1 MKTFVLS
8 DESVN
13 CYGYRVL
20 TDGIDTTQFE
30 RNPLMLYSHDTERLP
45 IGKWTNIR
53 KEDGRLLADADFDL
67 NDPFAAQIADKVENG
82 IIRCCSIGFEIVSL
96 SDDTD
101 LMLPGQRQ
109 GTVTGALLL
118 ECSVCAIGANRN
130 AMVLK
135 RTGTGETLQAGDILH
150 LSMELS
156 LEKNNNM
163 DEQNN
168 TLEQKVATLEQQLQ
182 DLGNEKATL
191 SQQKSELE
199 TKVAELQGQVTDL
212 QGQVAD
218 LSGKLEAQHKAEIAK
233 LIDAA
238 VGDGRITEAQRPCWE
253 ALMDADFDHATA
265 ALAELK
271 APTSLAAMIGAGK
284 QEGEN
289 LAQAWDEADR
299 QGRLADIKQGDP
311 DRFKQMY
318 KARFGAEYTEN

>member
-20 TDGIDTTQFE
+20 TDGIDTAQFE
-30 RNPLMLYSHDTERLP
+30 RNPVMLYGHDSDRLP
-45 IGKWTNIR
+45 IGRWTNIR
-53 KEDGRLLADADFDL
+53 KEDGRLLADADFDMD
-67 NDPFAAQIADKVENG
+67 DPFAAQIADKVERG
-82 IIRCCSIGFEIVSL
+82 VIRCCSIGFEIVSV
-96 SDDTD
+96 SDAAD

-135 RTGTGETLQAGDILH
+135 HNGTAETLEAGDILH

-156 LEKNNNM
+156 LENHNNM

-182 DLGNEKATL
+182 ELGNEKATL

-199 TKVAELQGQVTDL
+199 TKVAELES
-212 QGQVAD
+212 QVAD

-233 LIDAA
+233 LIDVA
-238 VGDGRITEAQRPCWE
+238 VGDGRIAEAQRPRWE
-253 ALMDADFDHATA
+253 ALMAADFDNASA

-271 APTSLAAMIGAGK
+271 APTSLSALIGAGK
-284 QEGEN
+284 QGGED
-289 LAQAWDEADR
+289 LAQAWDDADR
-299 QGRLADIKQGDP
+299 QGRLADIKANDP

-318 KARFGAEYTEN
+318 KARFGAEYSEN

>member
-20 TDGIDTTQFE
+20 TDGIDTSQFE
-30 RNPLMLYSHDTERLP
+30 RNPVMLYSHDTERLP
-45 IGKWTNIR
+45 IGRWTNIR

-96 SDDTD
+96 SDSAD

-109 GTVTGALLL
+109 STVTGALLL
-118 ECSVCAIGANRN
+118 ECSVCVIGANRN

-135 RTGTGETLQAGDILH
+135 RTGTDETLQAGDILH
-150 LSMELS
+150 LSMEIS

-168 TLEQKVATLEQQLQ
+168 TLEQKVAALEQQLQ
-182 DLGNEKATL
+182 EVGNEKATL

-199 TKVAELQGQVTDL
+199 TKVAELES
-212 QGQVAD
+212 QVAD

-233 LIDAA
+233 LIDGA
-238 VGDGRITEAQRPCWE
+238 VGDGRIAEGQRPCWE
-253 ALMDADFDHATA
+253 ALMAADFENASA

-271 APTSLAAMIGAGK
+271 APTSLSAMMQGRT
-284 QEGEN
+284 QHGEN
-289 LAQAWDEADR
+289 LAQEWDEADR
-299 QGRLADIKQGDP
+299 QGRLAEIKQGDP

-318 KARFGAEYTEN
+318 KARFGAEYTDN

>member
-20 TDGIDTTQFE
+20 TDGIDTAQFE
-30 RNPLMLYSHDTERLP
+30 KNPVMLYGHDSDRLP
-45 IGKWTNIR
+45 IGRWTNIR
-53 KEDGRLLADADFDL
+53 KEDGRLLADAEFDL
-67 NDPFAAQIADKVENG
+67 NDPFAAQIADKVERG
-82 IIRCCSIGFEIVSL
+82 VIRCCSIGFEIVSV
-96 SDDTD
+96 SDAAD

-118 ECSVCAIGANRN
+118 ECSICAIGANRN

-135 RTGTGETLQAGDILH
+135 HNGAAETLEAGDILH
-150 LSMELS
+150 LSMEIY
-156 LEKNNNM
+156 LENHNNM

-182 DLGNEKATL
+182 ELGNEKATL

-199 TKVAELQGQVTDL
+199 TKVAELES
-212 QGQVAD
+212 QVAD

-233 LIDAA
+233 LIDGA
-238 VGDGRITEAQRPCWE
+238 VADGRITEAQRPTWE
-253 ALMDADFDHATA
+253 ALMAADFENACA
-265 ALAELK
+265 ALSALS

-318 KARFGAEYTEN
+318 KARFGADYTEN

>member
-20 TDGIDTTQFE
+20 TDGIDTAQFE
-30 RNPLMLYSHDTERLP
+30 KNPVMLYSHDTERLP
-45 IGKWTNIR
+45 IGRWTNIR

-135 RTGTGETLQAGDILH
+135 RTGTDETLQAGDILH
-150 LSMELS
+150 LSMEIS

-168 TLEQKVATLEQQLQ
+168 TLEQTVATLQQ
-182 DLGNEKATL
+182 DLQAMSNANATL
-191 SQQKSELE
+191 SQEKSELE
-199 TKVAELQGQVTDL
+199 TKVADLESQVTDL
-212 QGQVAD
+212 ESQVTD

-238 VGDGRITEAQRPCWE
+238 VGDGRIAEVQRPCWE
-253 ALMDADFDHATA
+253 ALMAADFENASA

-284 QEGEN
+284 QGGED

-299 QGRLADIKQGDP
+299 QGRLADIKQSDP

-318 KARFGAEYTEN
+318 KARFGAEYSEN

>member
-20 TDGIDTTQFE
+20 TDGIDTAQFE
-30 RNPLMLYSHDTERLP
+30 KNPLMLYSHDTERLP
-45 IGKWTNIR
+45 IGRWTNIR

-101 LMLPGQRQ
+101 LMLPGQQ
-109 GTVTGALLL
+109 QSTVTGALLL
-118 ECSVCAIGANRN
+118 ECSICAIGANRN

-135 RTGTGETLQAGDILH
+135 HNGTAETLEAGDILH
-150 LSMELS
+150 LDMEIS
-156 LEKNNNM
+156 LEKKNNM

-168 TLEQKVATLEQQLQ
+168 TLEQKVAALEQQLQ
-182 DLGNEKATL
+182 EVGNEKATL

-199 TKVAELQGQVTDL
+199 TKVAELESQVT
-212 QGQVAD
+212 D

-238 VGDGRITEAQRPCWE
+238 VGDGRIAEVQRPCWE
-253 ALMDADFDHATA
+253 ALMAADFENASA

-271 APTSLAAMIGAGK
+271 APTSLSAMMQGRT
-284 QEGEN
+284 QHGEN
-289 LAQAWDEADR
+289 LAQEWDDADR
-299 QGRLADIKQGDP
+299 QGRLAEIKQGDP

-318 KARFGAEYTEN
+318 KARFGAEYTDN